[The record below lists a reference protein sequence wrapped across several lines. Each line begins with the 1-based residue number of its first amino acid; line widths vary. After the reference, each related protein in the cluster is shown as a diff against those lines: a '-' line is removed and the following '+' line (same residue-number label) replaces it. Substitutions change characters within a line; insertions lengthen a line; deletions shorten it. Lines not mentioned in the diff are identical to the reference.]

1 MSQITVKNFAE
12 QIEVGVDKLIQQLAD
27 AGIGGK
33 QSEDQLTDDE
43 KVTLLSYLR
52 GDKQEA
58 APKPQRSKITL
69 KRKTASQL
77 KQTSRTGAART
88 IHVEVRKKRT
98 FVKREVLVESERKER
113 EALERE
119 EEARKQAEQE
129 AAEAAPTKAELV
141 ESEAQGPVAPEEE
154 PPVAELV
161 EEPAATLAEV
171 QAERNEEEGA
181 VQVDAQAPSADGPPE
196 LEANIAEPVDVPV
209 PVQDAAAVQPV
220 EEKPKAP
227 DKKARKPTGERKAKR
242 RRDELHVSDD
252 LKGRRKKREPRP
264 KKVKSSTV
272 GQHAFEKPTAP
283 VKREITIPETI
294 TVGELAQAV
303 SVKAADMIKTMM
315 QMGSMVTINQVL
327 DQETAILVVEEMG
340 HTAVAAAPDDPE
352 ARLRGEQLTPVTEEL
367 DSRPPVVTVMG
378 HVDHGKT
385 SLLDFIRKSKVAAG
399 EAGGITQHIGAYQ
412 VETSK
417 GTITFL
423 DTPGHEAFTAMRA
436 RGAQATDLVILVVAA
451 DDGVK
456 PQTVEAINHAK
467 NAEVPVVVA
476 INKIDKDGA
485 DPERVKQDL
494 ANHEVISEEWGGD
507 VLMVPVSAKT
517 GEGVDTLLE
526 SVLLQS
532 ELLELKAPRRGA
544 ATGLV
549 VEAKLDKGRGPVA
562 TVLVQKGTL
571 NTGDILLAGRETG
584 RVRTML
590 DDTGKRIKEAG
601 PATPVEIQGLAGV
614 PGAGEE
620 VLVVADDRKARE
632 IALFRQGKHKEVV
645 LARQQAAKLENMF
658 QQMDEGSVK
667 SLNLL
672 VKADVQGSVEA
683 LTDSLEKLSSKEVK
697 VKVVHGMVGGINES
711 DVNLALASN
720 AIIVGF
726 NVRADASARRLI
738 ENEGVDVHYYNVI
751 YDVVDE
757 VKAAMSG
764 MLAPEI
770 KEEVIGQ
777 VEVRD
782 VFRAPKI
789 GAIAGSYVTEGMVK
803 RGENVRVLRDN
814 VVIFEGVIDS
824 LRRFKDDVG
833 EVKAGFECGI
843 GVKNYNDVKIG
854 DQLEIYKKV
863 EVRPTL

>member
-1 MSQITVKNFAE
+1 MSQITVKSFAE
-12 QIEVGVDKLIQQLAD
+12 QIDVGVDKLIQQLAD

-43 KVTLLSYLR
+43 KVTLLSHLR
-52 GDKQEA
+52 GDKRGESVI
-58 APKPQRSKITL
+58 KPQRSKITL

-98 FVKREVLVESERKER
+98 FVKREVLEETERKER

-119 EEARKQAEQE
+119 EERKKAEQE
-129 AAEAAPTKAELV
+129 AAEAAKAEDQVREEREIPEPEATEEVVAAEAATLP
-141 ESEAQGPVAPEEE
+141 ESTDEGQVQGVSEPDAGERQPEGM
-154 PPVAELV
+154 PVAEPV
-161 EEPAATLAEV
+161 EP
-171 QAERNEEEGA
+171 Q
-181 VQVDAQAPSADGPPE
+181 P
-196 LEANIAEPVDVPV
+196 
-209 PVQDAAAVQPV
+209 DAAAALKQEVPTAPPV
-220 EEKPKAP
+220 EDKSKTP
-227 DKKARKPTGERKAKR
+227 DKKSRKPAGDRKAKR

-352 ARLRGEQLTPVTEEL
+352 ARLRGEQREPVVEKLE
-367 DSRPPVVTVMG
+367 SRPPVVTVMG

-385 SLLDFIRKSKVAAG
+385 SLLDYIRKSKVAVG

-412 VETSK
+412 VGTSK

-467 NAEVPVVVA
+467 NAGVPMVVA

-485 DPERVKQDL
+485 DPERVKQEL
-494 ANHEVISEEWGGD
+494 ANHEVIPEAWGGD

-532 ELLELKAPRRGA
+532 ELLELEAPKDGPA
-544 ATGLV
+544 SGLV

-571 NTGDILLAGRETG
+571 HTGDILLAGREAG

-590 DDTGKRIKEAG
+590 DDGGKRIKEAG
-601 PATPVEIQGLAGV
+601 PSTPVEIQGLAGV

-620 VLVVADDRKARE
+620 ILVVADDRKARE

-645 LARQQAAKLENMF
+645 LARQQATKLENMF
-658 QQMDEGSVK
+658 QKMDEGSVK

-711 DVNLALASN
+711 DVNLAVASN
-720 AIIVGF
+720 AIIIGF

-770 KEEVIGQ
+770 KEEIIGR

-789 GAIAGSYVTEGMVK
+789 GAIAGSYVTEGLVR
-803 RGENVRVLRDN
+803 RGESVRVLRDN

-833 EVKAGFECGI
+833 EVKTGFECGV

-854 DQLEIYKKV
+854 DQLEIYTKV